1 MLEDPSLITRDNLA
15 LHDKSDQEGRDVRQR
30 EATLYGDI
38 LTLLCGLSFLIFL
51 SKISDVGKT
60 SASSNT

>member
-1 MLEDPSLITRDNLA
+1 MLEDPSLITRDNLP

-38 LTLLCGLSFLIFL
+38 LTLLYGLQFLDI
-51 SKISDVGKT
+51 SKSEIR
-60 SASSNT
+60 